1 MSKKLTTKF
10 TRIAVAGLTA
20 SDGRTIEAQWL
31 RDMAANYNPATY
43 TARVN
48 VEHFRN
54 ASAAGPFPAL
64 GDVIAL
70 RVQEDE
76 IEIAGKTEK
85 RIALYAQIEGNETLQ
100 GYVAA
105 DQKKFTSI
113 EVEPNFSGTGKAY
126 LMGLAA
132 TDSPASLGTEALQFS
147 ARTDDAFAKIRK
159 ADLDS
164 RKKHDTCV
172 FSAAFAT
179 TIEFADQANQPD
191 ATDTLIDKIFAKFTA
206 ATNKSTE
213 PKTPPAAGSGQ
224 AGRPDR
230 VRHRHHRRDEGA
242 GSVLHPGHRRARQRD
257 ERALRQ
263 AGKRTRRHEG
273 SDREDPRHQLSPA
286 PLRHGRRRRRLR
298 AGRLLTRP
306 LPHPTSPDARH
317 GT

>member
-20 SDGRTIEAQWL
+20 SDGRTIEPQWL
-31 RDMAANYNPATY
+31 RDMAANYNTSTY

-54 ASAAGPFPAL
+54 ASATGPFPAL

-76 IEIAGKTEK
+76 IELGGKTEK
-85 RIALYAQIEGNETLQ
+85 RVALYAQIQGNETLQ

-132 TDSPASLGTEALQFS
+132 TDNPASLGTEALQFS

-159 ADLDS
+159 ADLDG
-164 RKKHDTCV
+164 RKKHDTCL
-172 FSAAFAT
+172 FSAAFPT
-179 TIEFADQANQPD
+179 SIEFAEETPAPETADSIIA
-191 ATDTLIDKIFAKFTA
+191 KIFAHLAPKTP
-206 ATNKSTE
+206 E
-213 PKTPPAAGSGQ
+213 QKTPPAADPAQPDMTAFATAVTAGMRELGQSFAQDLANQSSEMNARFAKIESEHAALKGDVETTPQRSYTSRPPATGPSGDGQ
-224 AGRPDR
+224 ELADC
-230 VRHRHHRRDEGA
+230 
-242 GSVLHPGHRRARQRD
+242 
-257 ERALRQ
+257 
-263 AGKRTRRHEG
+263 
-273 SDREDPRHQLSPA
+273 
-286 PLRHGRRRRRLR
+286 
-298 AGRLLTRP
+298 
-306 LPHPTSPDARH
+306 
-317 GT
+317 

>member
-1 MSKKLTTKF
+1 MSKKRTTKF

-20 SDGRTIEAQWL
+20 SDGRTIEPQWL

-64 GDVIAL
+64 GDVVAL
-70 RVQEDE
+70 RVQEDD

-85 RIALYAQIEGNETLQ
+85 RVALYAQIEGNETLQ
-100 GYVAA
+100 GYLSA

-113 EVEPNFSGTGKAY
+113 EVEPNFSGSGKAY

-159 ADLDS
+159 ADLDG
-164 RKKHDTCV
+164 RKKHETCL

-179 TIEFADQANQPD
+179 TIEFADAADQPD
-191 ATDTLIDKIFAKFTA
+191 NADSIIDRIVAKFAA
-206 ATNKSTE
+206 ATGKTPE
-213 PKTPPAAGSGQ
+213 PKTVTTTDPQDGLVELAGAFTAGMKELGQSFSQALAQATAESNARFAKIESEHAAIKRDVELTPDRNYRQRPAATGGGEGQ
-224 AGRPDR
+224 
-230 VRHRHHRRDEGA
+230 E
-242 GSVLHPGHRRARQRD
+242 
-257 ERALRQ
+257 
-263 AGKRTRRHEG
+263 
-273 SDREDPRHQLSPA
+273 
-286 PLRHGRRRRRLR
+286 
-298 AGRLLTRP
+298 LT
-306 LPHPTSPDARH
+306 DC
-317 GT
+317 

>member
-20 SDGRTIEAQWL
+20 SDGRTIEPQWL

-76 IEIAGKTEK
+76 IELGGKTEK
-85 RIALYAQIEGNETLQ
+85 RVALYAQIQGNETLQ
-100 GYVAA
+100 GYLAA

-113 EVEPNFSGTGKAY
+113 EVEPNFSGTGNAY

-164 RKKHDTCV
+164 RKKHETCL

-179 TIEFADQANQPD
+179 TIEFAEEGAQVESADSV
-191 ATDTLIDKIFAKFTA
+191 IDRIVAKFTSA
-206 ATNKSTE
+206 MKGAE
-213 PKTPPAAGSGQ
+213 PKAPPAADPANPGGDLTALATAMSSGLKELGQSFTQ
-224 AGRPDR
+224 ALATQSGEINARFAKIESEHAAIKRDVEQTPDR
-230 VRHRHHRRDEGA
+230 NY
-242 GSVLHPGHRRARQRD
+242 RQRP
-257 ERALRQ
+257 A
-263 AGKRTRRHEG
+263 ATGGGEG
-273 SDREDPRHQLSPA
+273 QE
-286 PLRHGRRRRRLR
+286 
-298 AGRLLTRP
+298 LT
-306 LPHPTSPDARH
+306 DC
-317 GT
+317 

>member
-213 PKTPPAAGSGQ
+213 PKTPPAADPGKPADLTEFATAITAGMKELGQSFTQAIAAQGSEMNARFAKLESEHAAMKGQ
-224 AGRPDR
+224 IEKTPDTNY
-230 VRHRHHRRDEGA
+230 
-242 GSVLHPGHRRARQRD
+242 RQRPSATGVGAD
-257 ERALRQ
+257 GYEQ
-263 AGKRTRRHEG
+263 V
-273 SDREDPRHQLSPA
+273 DC
-286 PLRHGRRRRRLR
+286 
-298 AGRLLTRP
+298 
-306 LPHPTSPDARH
+306 
-317 GT
+317 

>member
-1 MSKKLTTKF
+1 MSKTLTTKF

-20 SDGRTIEAQWL
+20 SDGRTIEPQWL

-85 RIALYAQIEGNETLQ
+85 RVALYAQIQGNETLQ
-100 GYVAA
+100 GYLAA

-164 RKKHDTCV
+164 RKKHETCL

-179 TIEFADQANQPD
+179 TIEFQDAANPSD
-191 ATDTLIDKIFAKFTA
+191 SSETIIDRIAAKFAKA
-206 ATNKSTE
+206 LKGDE
-213 PKTPPAAGSGQ
+213 PKTPVQQETASGQGMAELAAAFSAGMKELSQSFNQALTQSTTDAGARFAKLESEYAALKGSVEKTHDTQYRARPAATG
-224 AGRPDR
+224 
-230 VRHRHHRRDEGA
+230 
-242 GSVLHPGHRRARQRD
+242 PGGGVEKTD
-257 ERALRQ
+257 C
-263 AGKRTRRHEG
+263 
-273 SDREDPRHQLSPA
+273 
-286 PLRHGRRRRRLR
+286 
-298 AGRLLTRP
+298 
-306 LPHPTSPDARH
+306 
-317 GT
+317 

>member
-20 SDGRTIEAQWL
+20 SDGRTIEPQWL
-31 RDMAANYNPATY
+31 RDMATNYNPATY

-70 RVQEDE
+70 RVQEDD
-76 IEIAGKTEK
+76 IELGGKTEK
-85 RIALYAQIEGNETLQ
+85 RVALYAQIQGNETLQ
-100 GYVAA
+100 GYLAA

-147 ARTDDAFAKIRK
+147 ARTDDDFAKIRK
-159 ADLDS
+159 ADLDG
-164 RKKHDTCV
+164 RKKHETCL

-179 TIEFADQANQPD
+179 TIEFADDAAQPD
-191 ATDTLIDKIFAKFTA
+191 AADSIIDRLVAKFAA
-206 ATNKSTE
+206 ATNKTPE
-213 PKTPPAAGSGQ
+213 PKTPPAADPAQ
-224 AGRPDR
+224 AADLTAFAAAVTTGMQELAQSFTQATAALTSDVNARFAKIESEQAALKGHVEKTPD
-230 VRHRHHRRDEGA
+230 A
-242 GSVLHPGHRRARQRD
+242 NYRQR
-257 ERALRQ
+257 
-263 AGKRTRRHEG
+263 
-273 SDREDPRHQLSPA
+273 PA
-286 PLRHGRRRRRLR
+286 ATG
-298 AGRLLTRP
+298 GGDGQEMT
-306 LPHPTSPDARH
+306 DC
-317 GT
+317 

>member
-20 SDGRTIEAQWL
+20 SDGRTIEPQWL

-43 TARVN
+43 TARLN

-76 IEIAGKTEK
+76 IELGGKTEK
-85 RIALYAQIEGNETLQ
+85 RVALYAQIQGNETLQ
-100 GYVAA
+100 GYLAA

-164 RKKHDTCV
+164 RKKHETCL

-179 TIEFADQANQPD
+179 TIEFADAAVQPETAD
-191 ATDTLIDKIFAKFTA
+191 SLIDKLFAKFTA
-206 ATNKSTE
+206 AGAKAPESKASPAGDPSQPADLTAFATVISGGMKELAQSFSQALATQTSEMNARFAKIESE
-213 PKTPPAAGSGQ
+213 QAALKGQVEKTPDRNYRQRPAATGGGDGQ
-224 AGRPDR
+224 
-230 VRHRHHRRDEGA
+230 E
-242 GSVLHPGHRRARQRD
+242 
-257 ERALRQ
+257 
-263 AGKRTRRHEG
+263 
-273 SDREDPRHQLSPA
+273 
-286 PLRHGRRRRRLR
+286 
-298 AGRLLTRP
+298 LT
-306 LPHPTSPDARH
+306 DC
-317 GT
+317 